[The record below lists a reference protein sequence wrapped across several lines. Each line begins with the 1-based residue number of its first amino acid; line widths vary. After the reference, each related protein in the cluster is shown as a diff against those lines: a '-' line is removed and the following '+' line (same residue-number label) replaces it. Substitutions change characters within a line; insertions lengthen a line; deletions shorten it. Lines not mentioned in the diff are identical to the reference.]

1 MEAIIGILAG
11 VAILIFK
18 IISKSMSESAQSPV
32 KPVMPAQPAQP
43 EYFYEELN
51 VDKKKQEE
59 NRAEGQR
66 SVQPAPKAETETA
79 SKTKEKIDPKKL
91 IVYSEIMNRK
101 Y

>member
-32 KPVMPAQPAQP
+32 KPVMPAQP

-51 VDKKKQEE
+51 VDEKKQEE
-59 NRAEGQR
+59 NREEGQR
-66 SVQPAPKAETETA
+66 NVQPAPKAETETA